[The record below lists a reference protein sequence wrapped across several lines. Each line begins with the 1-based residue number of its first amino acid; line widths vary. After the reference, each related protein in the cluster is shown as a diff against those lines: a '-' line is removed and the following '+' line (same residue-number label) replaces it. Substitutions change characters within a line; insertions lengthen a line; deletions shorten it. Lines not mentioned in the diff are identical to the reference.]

1 MKFTLMMT
9 GHQMSAMVIATHQR
23 RHHDC
28 CGISCRRSL
37 RLDGCG
43 RSFRW
48 GLGDAN
54 IFMWLATKYK
64 TGMWTHVGYIDL
76 IRSVRTEG
84 TPLRLKARTTL
95 IDQAKMPF
103 LPRSIHH
110 SANHTREMGLLPN
123 LTSSVYA
130 AMVRLGPCFR
140 PRFRVRASWPRS
152 AHAPTITEGGTYSGE
167 WQNLDPYVPAVLIDT
182 DEPVVIENAVIRS
195 RGHLIMATDEADV
208 TVRNSRGY
216 GLNPGVEGKAPGR
229 FFTSG
234 RFARVV
240 LENNYLEGTSGIY
253 LQDDQANSVSGQTV
267 EILRNRVK
275 NIDGRHSNG
284 AGGFS
289 RTGYDAAQFVQLN
302 GVRGLQSA
310 EIAWNQIINKPGE
323 SRVEDNISVYLSS
336 GVPHHP
342 IRIHDNY
349 IQGAYPTN
357 PTEDRYSGGGI
368 MVGDGSAGSA
378 SEVSHHVTAYD
389 NQVIDTTN
397 YGVAIADG
405 HDSSYHHNRVIS
417 DGVLDDGTRAAAQNV
432 GIYVWNSSTA
442 PTSSRIALTRTR

>member
-1 MKFTLMMT
+1 M
-9 GHQMSAMVIATHQR
+9 
-23 RHHDC
+23 
-28 CGISCRRSL
+28 
-37 RLDGCG
+37 
-43 RSFRW
+43 
-48 GLGDAN
+48 
-54 IFMWLATKYK
+54 
-64 TGMWTHVGYIDL
+64 
-76 IRSVRTEG
+76 
-84 TPLRLKARTTL
+84 
-95 IDQAKMPF
+95 
-103 LPRSIHH
+103 
-110 SANHTREMGLLPN
+110 
-123 LTSSVYA
+123 
-130 AMVRLGPCFR
+130 
-140 PRFRVRASWPRS
+140 
-152 AHAPTITEGGTYSGE
+152 
-167 WQNLDPYVPAVLIDT
+167 
-182 DEPVVIENAVIRS
+182 
-195 RGHLIMATDEADV
+195 
-208 TVRNSRGY
+208 
-216 GLNPGVEGKAPGR
+216 
-229 FFTSG
+229 
-234 RFARVV
+234 
-240 LENNYLEGTSGIY
+240 
-253 LQDDQANSVSGQTV
+253 

-323 SRVEDNISVYLSS
+323 SRVEDNISVYLSN

-349 IQGAYPTN
+349 IQGAYPIN

-417 DGVLDDGTRAAAQNV
+417 DGLLDDGTRVAAQNV
-432 GIYVWNSSTA
+432 GIYVWNSSNGA
-442 PTSSRIALTRTR
+442 YFFSNSANSNEVGWLNSNGSRNDWWLPQCSGNCANSQIPGPVDASLEAAEYDRWLRKLSAAKVTVGPEEP